1 MTALQILA
9 PFAVLACVLFAVRRF
24 CAWIGRVEWE
34 D

>member
-1 MTALQILA
+1 MTPFA
-9 PFAVLACVLFAVRRF
+9 PFAVLACVLFAVSRF